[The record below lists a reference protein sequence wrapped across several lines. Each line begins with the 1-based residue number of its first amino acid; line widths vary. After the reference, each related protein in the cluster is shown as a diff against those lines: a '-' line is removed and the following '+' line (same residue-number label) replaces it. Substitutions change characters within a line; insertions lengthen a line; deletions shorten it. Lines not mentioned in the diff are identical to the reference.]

1 MNSSTP
7 WIYMSKLKGKFD
19 EPEVVEVSPDKR
31 YIRYNEILGR
41 GAFKTVYKAFDEI
54 DGIEVAWN
62 QICIDDALQSPEY
75 LERIY
80 SEVHLL
86 RMLKHENIIK
96 LYASW
101 VDDVNKSINMITEL
115 FSSGSLRQYRRKHKT
130 VDTRAVKKWARQI
143 LRGLHYLHSHNP
155 PVIHR
160 DLKCDNIFINGNHGE
175 VKLGDLG
182 LATIMEQP
190 TARSVIGTPEFMAP
204 ELYDEEY
211 NELVDLY
218 SFGMCILELITC
230 EYPYNECRNQAQ
242 IYKKVTSGIKPASL
256 AKVTDPHVKQ
266 FVEKC
271 LAPVSVRL
279 SAAELLEDPFL
290 SSESLKKPLCD
301 PLQHSNFVP
310 EAQSLPKSYSFS
322 MDIDLSQKKLQS
334 DMSIESKN
342 GCPQFSNLDFVRSNG
357 RNEFR
362 LQGDKHDD
370 QSIAFSLRIAQSTGR
385 IRHVQFVFYLD
396 VDTVMSIASEMAEE
410 LALSNDDVATI
421 AELIDGFILKL
432 STSQKY
438 SFGSSGAVNNSSND
452 STVINSNPIS
462 ASFVQNYELKG
473 AHNQFHVLSQTPGI
487 EDHVIGELGATSL
500 NQRGTSDSDVE
511 YNNLLRLLGNELE
524 CIKGPKIH
532 VPSYNVGS
540 IGDVV
545 MSDCTKNSGISFDSS
560 RNLISNDLSSNL
572 SSISL
577 IEGANDK
584 NQLQDLKLELDAINM
599 QYQQSCRELLRMRV
613 EAIENARKK
622 WTSKKKICT

>member
-1 MNSSTP
+1 MNSASS
-7 WIYMSKLKGKFD
+7 WFEKVKLKGKFD
-19 EPEVVEVSPDKR
+19 EPEVVEVSPDER
-31 YIRYNEILGR
+31 YIRYSEILGS
-41 GAFKTVYKAFDEI
+41 GAFKTVYKAFDNI

-75 LERIY
+75 LERLY

-86 RMLKHENIIK
+86 RMLKNENIIK
-96 LYASW
+96 LYSSW

-130 VDTRAVKKWARQI
+130 VDTKAIKHWARQI
-143 LRGLHYLHSHNP
+143 LQGLHYLHSHNP

-211 NELVDLY
+211 NELVDIY

-230 EYPYNECRNQAQ
+230 EYPYSECRNQAQ
-242 IYKKVTSGIKPASL
+242 IYKKVTTGIKPASL
-256 AKVTDPHVKQ
+256 AKVTDAHVKQ

-290 SSESLKKPLCD
+290 SSESLNKNLCD
-301 PLQHSNFVP
+301 HLQSSNFVP
-310 EAQSLPKSYSFS
+310 EAQSMPKSIF
-322 MDIDLSQKKLQS
+322 MDVDLAQKLQS
-334 DMSIESKN
+334 DMSIESKT
-342 GCPQFSNLDFVRSNG
+342 GSPYFSNVDFVRRNE

-370 QSIAFSLRIAQSTGR
+370 RSIAFSLRIAELTGR
-385 IRHVQFVFYLD
+385 IRHVHFVFCID

-410 LALSNDDVATI
+410 LELLNDDVATI
-421 AELIDGFILKL
+421 AELIADFIFKL
-432 STSQKY
+432 SASQKY
-438 SFGSSGAVNNSSND
+438 SFGSSAPVNNSSND
-452 STVINSNPIS
+452 STLI
-462 ASFVQNYELKG
+462 
-473 AHNQFHVLSQTPGI
+473 I
-487 EDHVIGELGATSL
+487 EDHIIGEGITSL
-500 NQRGTSDSDVE
+500 NQRRTSTSDVE
-511 YNNLLRLLGNELE
+511 YDNVLRSLGNELDN
-524 CIKGPKIH
+524 IKGPKIH
-532 VPSYNVGS
+532 TLSNNKGS
-540 IGDVV
+540 LGDAV
-545 MSDCTKNSGISFDSS
+545 MSDCTKNSGISFDSLQ
-560 RNLISNDLSSNL
+560 NVISNDLSSN
-572 SSISL
+572 SL
-577 IEGANDK
+577 IDGANDK
-584 NQLQDLKLELDAINM
+584 TQLQDLKLELDAINM
-599 QYQQSCRELLRMRV
+599 QYQQSCRELSIMRE

-622 WTSKKKICT
+622 WIGKKNICT